1 MKKRISLLAVLL
13 VAVSLLTGCTMRTV
27 DEMYWLPRRSETDN
41 HLQSTIEAAMTN
53 LNYSSPIAGENQQTV
68 QMADLDGDG
77 AVEYIVFARDNVNK
91 AMRILIFDQTGS
103 EFTLL
108 SVIESHGSAFEQVEY
123 VDIDD
128 EPGLEMVVGR
138 LVSDQVRRSLSVYT
152 FSGGTPEQTMTANY
166 LKFLTCDLDEN
177 GKAELMLIKPGDT
190 DADRGVAVLYAMG
203 ESGME
208 RSREVTLSSAADSVK
223 RIMTSRLESGEPAV
237 YVASSADESTVI
249 TDIFTI
255 RNGDLSNISFSRES
269 GTSVKTLRNYYV
281 YADDIDSDGVLEL
294 PSLITMQPIKNS
306 TSSEQQYLI
315 RWYAMDHVSYW
326 NNEEEKYLLRWYS
339 FDENG
344 WEYDKL
350 FTFHNY
356 LGGWY
361 LELGDDWAER
371 VSVVDSGSTF
381 WFYVWDEGFEK
392 ADLVFS
398 VHVLT
403 GNNREEAAELDNRF
417 ILLRAEGV
425 IYAARLESGAAD
437 YKITQEDLTPC
448 FHLIHQ
454 AWKTGE
460 T

>member
-1 MKKRISLLAVLL
+1 MKKRITLLAVLL

-27 DEMYWLPRRSETDN
+27 DEMYRLPRRSETDN

-91 AMRILIFDQTGS
+91 AMRILIFDQTGDV
-103 EFTLL
+103 FTLL

-152 FSGGTPEQTMTANY
+152 FSSGTPEQTMTANY

-315 RWYAMDHVSYW
+315 RWYAMDQAGSEHT
-326 NNEEEKYLLRWYS
+326 KRH
-339 FDENG
+339 
-344 WEYDKL
+344 
-350 FTFHNY
+350 TFHNY

-417 ILLRAEGV
+417 VLLRAEGV

>member
-27 DEMYWLPRRSETDN
+27 DEMYRLPRRSETDN

-91 AMRILIFDQTGS
+91 AMRILIFDQTGDA
-103 EFTLL
+103 FALL

-177 GKAELMLIKPGDT
+177 GKTELMLIKPGDT

-208 RSREVTLSSAADSVK
+208 RSREVTLSSSADSVK
-223 RIMTSRLESGEPAV
+223 RIMTSRLQSGESAV
-237 YVASSADESTVI
+237 YVASSADENTVI
-249 TDIFTI
+249 TDIFTL
-255 RNGDLSNISFSRES
+255 RDGDFSNISFSRES

-315 RWYAMDHVSYW
+315 RWYAMDQTGTEHT
-326 NNEEEKYLLRWYS
+326 KRH
-339 FDENG
+339 
-344 WEYDKL
+344 
-350 FTFHNY
+350 TFHNY

-361 LELGDDWAER
+361 LELGDNWAER

-381 WFYVWDEGFEK
+381 WFYVWDEGFEQ

-417 ILLRAEGV
+417 VLLRAEGV

>member
-1 MKKRISLLAVLL
+1 MKKRIFLLAIALF
-13 VAVSLLTGCTMRTV
+13 AVSLLTGCSLRTV
-27 DEMYWLPRRSETDN
+27 DEMYRLPRRSETDN
-41 HLQSTIEAAMTN
+41 YLQSTIESAMSD
-53 LNYSSPIAGENQQTV
+53 LNYSAPIAGENQQTV
-68 QMADLDGDG
+68 QMSDLDGDG

-91 AMRILIFDQTGS
+91 AMQILIFDQTGE
-103 EFTLL
+103 EFSLV

-128 EPGLEMVVGR
+128 VPGTEMVVGR
-138 LVSDQVRRSLSVYT
+138 LVSDQVPRSLSVYT
-152 FSGGTPEQTMTANY
+152 FSGGTPEQLMTANY

-177 GKAELMLIKPGDT
+177 GKTELMLIKPGDT
-190 DADRGVAVLYAMG
+190 DADRGVAALYSMG
-203 ESGME
+203 AGGME
-208 RSREVTLSSAADSVK
+208 RSREALLSAAADNVK

-237 YVASSADESTVI
+237 YVASSADASAVI

-255 RNGDLSNISFSRES
+255 RDGSFSNISFSRES

-281 YADDIDSDGVLEL
+281 YADDIDTDGVLEL
-294 PSLITMQPIKNS
+294 PSLITMEPIKNS

-315 RWYAMDHVSYW
+315 RWYAMDQKGMEHT
-326 NNEEEKYLLRWYS
+326 KRH
-339 FDENG
+339 
-344 WEYDKL
+344 
-350 FTFHNY
+350 TFHNY

-361 LELGDDWAER
+361 LELGDEWAER

-381 WFYVWDEGFEK
+381 WFYVWDAEFEK

-398 VHVLT
+398 VYVLT
-403 GNNREEAAELDNRF
+403 GSNREEAAEMDNRF
-417 ILLRAEGV
+417 VLLRADGV

-437 YKITQEDLTPC
+437 YQITQEDLTPC